1 MADSAQWDLLAELAE
16 TSSAAKPVADRTE
29 YGDTG
34 MGYWGF
40 VDPGT
45 ERRIRDLE
53 YLADL
58 RGMRA
63 FPIYDRM
70 RLSDPKIAGLRAAT
84 DLPLLRARPSIVP
97 SDPKSPKARE
107 VAQFVQ
113 ECLFERMAYSWRS
126 FLKEALLYRDYGF
139 SPFEIIWCVDDDG
152 KIRIDRLAWR
162 PPSTIW
168 WIWGANGRITKVEQS
183 VFGHWLTIPGE
194 TAKLDGPKKTI
205 DGSKLLWFV
214 NQREGENWRGRSVL
228 RPLHKPWYMKER
240 LEIARVLLA
249 DKMGGMPVFT
259 LGPSA
264 YANATVK
271 QEVDAMGRAWS
282 VGERMFIRLPADV
295 TMELLKSEAS
305 VADLDNS
312 ILQLEQT
319 MSNVLIAQVLDL
331 GKTGS
336 GSRALGM
343 TLGDMFRESCEAEA
357 AYVEDELNRRESLI
371 WQLVSYNFG
380 EDPDLMPKLSFGQI
394 GRVDPLEF
402 GQGLNFMTQAGLSF
416 TDPDTVAHIREL
428 LDLPKLADDD
438 IDEGAQNQTITPQPG
453 QIAGTAGGQTIAQ
466 QTQAARDATAIET
479 HPDTSKPASPIA
491 SPMLPGQRPPVLK
504 AAERKLKREPRGLET
519 FCDLAEVT
527 QKFDSAKTAIAT
539 ATDATRQAMVAE
551 LGRRARQAVDS
562 NTLDKFAAGAPP
574 MVDVL
579 TRDIKGVLTSFYAA
593 GRQQV
598 ADELQR
604 QKKSPDAVE
613 QIVESRQ
620 GNTSMAELGSFGAR
634 AVNIATAAAAAKQM
648 AQQIMAA
655 AGAQAA
661 RVASGV
667 PLDELAFD
675 TAVGR
680 AADAA
685 ANAQAPTVSDIM
697 QSGRTDEA
705 QAERSDIAGAVYSA
719 ILDQNT
725 CDECEAADGTEYGP
739 DELDEAFDATP
750 NPDCAGGG
758 FCRCLTL
765 YELSQG
771 A

>member
-380 EDPDLMPKLSFGQI
+380 EDPDLMPKLDFGQI

-402 GQGLNFMTQAGLSF
+402 GQGLNFLTQAGLRF
-416 TDPDTVAHIREL
+416 DDPDTVAHIREL

-504 AAERKLKREPRGLET
+504 AAERKLKREPRGLEL

-604 QKKSPDAVE
+604 QKRGSDAIE
-613 QIVESRQ
+613 QVMDARRGIEAAES
-620 GNTSMAELGSFGAR
+620 GSFGAR
-634 AVNIATAAAAAKQM
+634 AVGIAQAAAAAAKQM